1 MTTGAT
7 PSGRAAL
14 FVRAGVALLVAVVLL
29 GTIRSIVES
38 RRTFAWGVEA
48 EEMGDWESAV
58 LHYRH
63 ALQWY
68 APFGARTAQSF
79 DRLVAIGQQREE
91 AGDVE
96 GALVAYRSARHA
108 VMAVRHFTTPLED
121 RLRPLHT
128 RIGTLMA
135 TQTGNPADA
144 ARFTAQLNDWE
155 SRRPDPR
162 LAAGA
167 SLAFFAWLLSLGM
180 LAWRSFTPG
189 GEIVTRALL
198 RWSGAS
204 VASLALWLICLR
216 LA

>member
-1 MTTGAT
+1 MTTEAT
-7 PSGRAAL
+7 PGGGAAL
-14 FVRAGVALLVAVVLL
+14 FIRAGVVLLVAVVLL
-29 GTIRSIVES
+29 GTVRSIVES
-38 RRTFAWGVEA
+38 RRTFAWGAEA
-48 EEMGDWESAV
+48 EETGDWESAV

-68 APFGARTAQSF
+68 APFGARTAASF

-121 RLRPLHT
+121 RLRPLHD

-135 TQTGNPADA
+135 VQTGNPADA
-144 ARFTAQLNDWE
+144 TRFTAQLNDWE

-180 LAWRSFTPG
+180 LAWRSFTPS
-189 GEIVTRALL
+189 GEIVARTVI

-204 VASLALWLICLR
+204 VVSLALWLLCLR
-216 LA
+216 FA